1 MFNLNSHLGSFHNMA
16 EEMVLKL
23 LKPMGFVGI

>member
-1 MFNLNSHLGSFHNMA
+1 MFNLGSHLGSFHNMA

-23 LKPMGFVGI
+23 LRLMGFIGI